1 MANSK
6 YVVAMAVSEEG
17 VKLAAINKD
26 ELDVC
31 ERGLVSGKYVE
42 SYHPVGFPKAISLL
56 IDENGR
62 YDGSTLRAVM
72 GGQPIFGNFVVVRTK
87 DDELVDMRLSD
98 ILWVLAKV
106 SGNEDELVEAA
117 FHALGFPSLDEFIEG
132 FEEFMKDEKEK
143 TEANK

>member
-42 SYHPVGFPKAISLL
+42 SYHPV
-56 IDENGR
+56 
-62 YDGSTLRAVM
+62 
-72 GGQPIFGNFVVVRTK
+72 
-87 DDELVDMRLSD
+87 
-98 ILWVLAKV
+98 
-106 SGNEDELVEAA
+106 
-117 FHALGFPSLDEFIEG
+117 
-132 FEEFMKDEKEK
+132 
-143 TEANK
+143 